1 MSLISIVY
9 NLIPN
14 KNRSWVIF
22 FILISFSFYFINLF
36 SLGLLIPFFSGII
49 EPNIIIN
56 NNLITLMLNKLGL
69 RDLEF
74 KNLIFYY
81 GIFLIILLFISSFF
95 LYLNEILKVKL
106 VKDIANGISENY
118 ISKLVE
124 VDYLFFLSFQKNK
137 VISKMLIETESVVNQ
152 LFSTFFELLI
162 RIFVVLTILIGLVYF
177 KPGISLFAS
186 LIIATSFFIIY
197 KTIKNKL
204 RLLGENMVK
213 GNLGRAESINEIIE
227 NFISLKVFSLKKK
240 NINKFLNFT
249 NLYFS
254 NFSKSEVVKRL
265 PKIFLE
271 FIFFCLI
278 ILVVLYLIFNDN
290 FKSGENIVLIST
302 FGIASYRLMPSIQQ
316 IFFSIS
322 TIRNNY
328 PKLIGIYKD
337 IKILEKNRSKFDKTI
352 NNEISK
358 NFILN
363 NQSNKSDVIFKANK
377 ISLKLNTKYLFKNL
391 SFTIKTGS
399 KISILGNSGSGKTS
413 LLLIIMGLI
422 KPTSGTIKYNGY
434 HTHKLSDVNRA
445 KIFSYS
451 PQITNLFNESLEKNI
466 ILRNKKNS
474 KILKDILK
482 LSSLKHLYRYRAKMR
497 VGNKLSGG
505 ELKRVL
511 IARALY
517 HNASILVFDEPT
529 AYLDHTNG
537 KKVIESIKKLRD
549 KTIIF
554 TTHDQ
559 KLKKISNK
567 KIILNGS

>member
-204 RLLGENMVK
+204 RL
-213 GNLGRAESINEIIE
+213 
-227 NFISLKVFSLKKK
+227 
-240 NINKFLNFT
+240 
-249 NLYFS
+249 
-254 NFSKSEVVKRL
+254 
-265 PKIFLE
+265 
-271 FIFFCLI
+271 
-278 ILVVLYLIFNDN
+278 
-290 FKSGENIVLIST
+290 
-302 FGIASYRLMPSIQQ
+302 
-316 IFFSIS
+316 
-322 TIRNNY
+322 
-328 PKLIGIYKD
+328 
-337 IKILEKNRSKFDKTI
+337 
-352 NNEISK
+352 
-358 NFILN
+358 
-363 NQSNKSDVIFKANK
+363 
-377 ISLKLNTKYLFKNL
+377 
-391 SFTIKTGS
+391 
-399 KISILGNSGSGKTS
+399 
-413 LLLIIMGLI
+413 
-422 KPTSGTIKYNGY
+422 
-434 HTHKLSDVNRA
+434 
-445 KIFSYS
+445 
-451 PQITNLFNESLEKNI
+451 
-466 ILRNKKNS
+466 
-474 KILKDILK
+474 
-482 LSSLKHLYRYRAKMR
+482 
-497 VGNKLSGG
+497 
-505 ELKRVL
+505 
-511 IARALY
+511 
-517 HNASILVFDEPT
+517 
-529 AYLDHTNG
+529 
-537 KKVIESIKKLRD
+537 
-549 KTIIF
+549 
-554 TTHDQ
+554 
-559 KLKKISNK
+559 
-567 KIILNGS
+567 